1 LPRVVGVRLDA
12 QPRSLA
18 NIRAKQPRIRARLGQ
33 SATIASAMA
42 FVWLSLAAAAAGI
55 AWGVLVDPRGLYGCA
70 FVLAAL
76 AYYGAIRWVD
86 QHDRWS

>member
-1 LPRVVGVRLDA
+1 MGVDRGKWPVLVRL
-12 QPRSLA
+12 SL
-18 NIRAKQPRIRARLGQ
+18 LGLP
-33 SATIASAMA
+33 SRASAMA

-55 AWGVLVDPRGLYGCA
+55 ASGVLVDPRGLYGCA